1 MAAGLA
7 NHGAADGQ
15 PRLHFDGLAGARH
28 VARREPFPHPLLDL
42 PAELAS
48 HQGWT
53 EDVYRDLQAFRAGAM
68 TRADLDAKYLHR
80 KAILVLDLTGFTISC
95 IDLGEAQSLLRILDA
110 QSVCIPVLRSH
121 DACLIR
127 AFADDLVALFDDAG
141 RAVDAAFEIHRR
153 VQLFNTSGLASEHPA
168 QCCIGV
174 GFGEVYAIGP
184 NLAMGDEM
192 NRASKLGEDTAR
204 GTETLVTQNVYETL
218 RHRPDLLFER
228 LADDDLLFSFFRATP
243 AR

>member
-1 MAAGLA
+1 V
-7 NHGAADGQ
+7 DS
-15 PRLHFDGLAGARH
+15 
-28 VARREPFPHPLLDL
+28 REPYPHPLLDL

-53 EDVYRDLQAFRAGAM
+53 EDVYRDLLAFRSGAM

-121 DACLIR
+121 DAWLIR

-141 RAVDAAFEIHRR
+141 SAIDAAFEIHRR
-153 VQLFNTSGLASEHPA
+153 TKLFNESGRASERSA

-174 GFGEVYAIGP
+174 GFGDVYAIGP

-204 GTETLVTQNVYETL
+204 ATETLVTQNVYETL
-218 RHRPDLLFER
+218 RHRPDVVFEP
-228 LADDDLLFSFFRATP
+228 LSDDDRLFPCFRATP

>member
-1 MAAGLA
+1 M
-7 NHGAADGQ
+7 DS
-15 PRLHFDGLAGARH
+15 
-28 VARREPFPHPLLDL
+28 REPYPHPLLDL

-53 EDVYRDLQAFRAGAM
+53 EGVYRDLLAFRSGEM

-95 IDLGEAQSLLRILDA
+95 IDLGAAQSFLRILEA
-110 QSVCIPVLRSH
+110 QSVCIPVLRQH
-121 DACLIR
+121 NAWLIR

-141 RAVDAAFEIHRR
+141 SAVDAAFEMHRR
-153 VQLFNTSGLASEHPA
+153 TKLFSECGLASERSA

-174 GFGEVYAIGP
+174 GFGDVYAIGP

-192 NRASKLGEDTAR
+192 NRASRLGEDTAR
-204 GTETLVTQNVYETL
+204 ATETLVTKNVYETL
-218 RHRPDLLFER
+218 RHRPDVVFEPLSDDAILFPC
-228 LADDDLLFSFFRATP
+228 FRATP

>member
-1 MAAGLA
+1 V
-7 NHGAADGQ
+7 DS
-15 PRLHFDGLAGARH
+15 
-28 VARREPFPHPLLDL
+28 REPFPHPLLDL

-53 EDVYRDLQAFRAGAM
+53 EEVYRDLLAFRVGTM

-95 IDLGEAQSLLRILDA
+95 IDLGEAQTLLRILDA
-110 QSVCIPVLRSH
+110 QSVCIPVLRQH

-141 RAVDAAFEIHRR
+141 SAVDAAFEIHRR
-153 VQLFNTSGLASEHPA
+153 TRLFNDCGLAAESPA
-168 QCCIGV
+168 RCCIGI

-204 GTETLVTQNVYETL
+204 ATETLVTQNVYETL
-218 RHRPDLLFER
+218 RHRPDVLFEP
-228 LADDDLLFSFFRATP
+228 LADDDLLFSCFRATP
-243 AR
+243 AP